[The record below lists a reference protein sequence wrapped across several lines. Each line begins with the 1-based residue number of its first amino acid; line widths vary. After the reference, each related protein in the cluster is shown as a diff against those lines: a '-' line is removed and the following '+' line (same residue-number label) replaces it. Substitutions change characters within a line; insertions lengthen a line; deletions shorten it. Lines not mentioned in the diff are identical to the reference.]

1 MGPFMPD
8 ESTLSICSWNV
19 NSLKVRFEQ
28 VKQRLETQRWDIV
41 CLQETKMTD
50 DRFPYEALETIG
62 YAAFHAGQPTYNG
75 VATLARMDRFK
86 HIEMLQS
93 RLPHGDDPQQRFLLA
108 KFDNLL
114 IANIY
119 VPNGQ
124 AVDSDK
130 YRYKLSWLDHLL
142 KFLNDAD
149 CCRQPFVLLGDFN
162 IAPHDLDVHDPEGWR
177 EQILCS
183 TPERDRFHQLLELG
197 LFDSLRHIDPT
208 TRLYSWWDY
217 RQLAFQ
223 KNKGLRIDHILISKA
238 MLARLYACEIDRQA
252 RKAEKASD
260 HAPVIARFKSLIN

>member
-41 CLQETKMTD
+41 CLQETKTTD
-50 DRFPYEALETIG
+50 DRFPYEAIKAIG

-75 VATLARMDRFK
+75 VATLVRMDRFE
-86 HIEMLQS
+86 HMVLIQA

-108 KFDNLL
+108 QFDDLL
-114 IANIY
+114 IANVY

-124 AVDSDK
+124 SVDSEK
-130 YRYKLSWLDHLL
+130 YGYKLSWLDHLL
-142 KFLNDAD
+142 KFLNDTD
-149 CCRQPFVLLGDFN
+149 CCSRPFVLLGDFN
-162 IAPHDLDVHDPEGWR
+162 IAPQDLDVHDPEQWR
-177 EQILCS
+177 GQVLCS
-183 TPERDRFHQLLELG
+183 APERDRFQQLLELG
-197 LFDSLRHIDPT
+197 LVDSLRHIDPT

-223 KNKGLRIDHILISKA
+223 KNKGLRIDHILVSQA
-238 MLARLYACEIDRQA
+238 MLPRLTACEINRQA

-260 HAPVIARFKSLIN
+260 HAPVIARFKKLL